1 VTQPDLSTGRFY
13 LRPPAPEDVPDITAA
28 CQSPGF
34 TRWTRL
40 PADYQQEHA
49 VAFVRRANPLK
60 PSWMALDAV
69 TGRVSGWVGLFFGE
83 AGASS
88 AEIGYWVAPWAQGRG
103 AATESAGAVVRYAF
117 AGLGLHR
124 LSLQHAAP
132 HRVSCAV
139 AERLG
144 FVVEGLLRE
153 AWLKDGERHDVE
165 LHSRLATDPDP
176 ARQL

>member
-1 VTQPDLSTGRFY
+1 MTQPDLSTGRFY

-40 PADYQQEHA
+40 PAEYTAEHA
-49 VAFVRRANPLK
+49 AAFVRRQNPLK

-69 TGRVSGWVGLFFGE
+69 SGRVSGWVGLFLSEGDP
-83 AGASS
+83 AT

-103 AATESAGAVVRYAF
+103 AATETAGAVVRYAF

-124 LSLQHAAP
+124 LALQHAAP
-132 HRVSCAV
+132 HQVSCSV
-139 AERLG
+139 ARRLG
-144 FVVEGLLRE
+144 FPVEGVLRD
-153 AWLKDGERHDVE
+153 AWFTGGERQDVE